1 MKILLRRTGGFAGL
15 EDLKEID
22 TMNMNDSS
30 EADNLKQVVK
40 SIGFFD
46 LPATVQCDTIG
57 ADLFHYEITIIDDN
71 RQHKVA
77 FVYDDDPQCAPLR
90 KLVDLLK

>member
-22 TMNMNDSS
+22 TMDMNDSA
-30 EADNLKQVVK
+30 EAHNLEQVVK

-46 LPATVQCDTIG
+46 LPATVPCDTIG

-77 FVYDDDPQCAPLR
+77 FDYDDDPKCAPLR